1 MQRIRRESS
10 IFSVSAVD
18 LFASALGAF
27 IVVAFVLLPYFPNT
41 GNAEAGEA
49 SEVDALRTRA
59 AQAEAERDAARR
71 ALEQAPEASQ
81 VDALRTRA
89 AQAEAERDAARRALE
104 RAREAGRSTARALP
118 PIDLVIAL
126 DTTGSMTDE
135 VASLREEIAGLAE
148 LLVDLTEH
156 AAIGIIDFKDGCGG
170 RPALRV
176 APLRPV
182 DRRSVPRLT
191 NFARSMR
198 AGSARC
204 NTTPDE
210 DFAEALRAAAASAW
224 RPGSRRRSIV
234 LITDN
239 PAHAHLRNQAIA
251 DARSFAARSG
261 ALHTVSTVFVDP
273 RYSALRSD
281 PVTASFLRQV
291 AASGGGQFVRSSE
304 NASLSVMIL
313 RAIFG

>member
-1 MQRIRRESS
+1 MKRIRRESS
-10 IFSVSAVD
+10 IFSVSAID

-27 IVVAFVLLPYFPNT
+27 IVVALVLLPYFPNT
-41 GNAEAGEA
+41 GDAQAG
-49 SEVDALRTRA
+49 EVDALRARA
-59 AQAEAERDAARR
+59 AQAEAERDSARR
-71 ALEQAPEASQ
+71 ALEQA
-81 VDALRTRA
+81 
-89 AQAEAERDAARRALE
+89 
-104 RAREAGRSTARALP
+104 REAGRSTVQVLP

-126 DTTGSMTDE
+126 DTTGSMTGE

-148 LLVDLTEH
+148 LLVDLTED

-170 RPALRV
+170 APALRV
-176 APLRPV
+176 APLRRV
-182 DRRSVPRLT
+182 DRRSVLQLT
-191 NFARSMR
+191 AFARSLR
-198 AGSARC
+198 PGSASC

-224 RPGSRRRSIV
+224 RPGSERRSIV

-239 PAHAHLRNQAIA
+239 PAHAHLRDQAIA

-273 RYSALRSD
+273 PYSARRSYPD
-281 PVTASFLRQV
+281 TASFLRQV
-291 AASGGGQFVRSSE
+291 AVSGGGQFVRSSE
-304 NASLSVMIL
+304 NASLAVMIL

>member
-1 MQRIRRESS
+1 MKRIRRESS

-41 GNAEAGEA
+41 GDAEAN
-49 SEVDALRTRA
+49 EVDALRARA

-71 ALEQAPEASQ
+71 ALEQA
-81 VDALRTRA
+81 
-89 AQAEAERDAARRALE
+89 
-104 RAREAGRSTARALP
+104 RETGSSTARVLP

-126 DTTGSMTDE
+126 DTTGSMTGE

-148 LLVDLTEH
+148 LLVDMTED

-170 RPALRV
+170 APALRI
-176 APLRPV
+176 APLQPV
-182 DRRSVPRLT
+182 NRSSVRRLRT
-191 NFARSMR
+191 FAQSMR
-198 AGSARC
+198 AGSASC

-224 RPGSRRRSIV
+224 RPGSDRRSIV
-234 LITDN
+234 LIGDN
-239 PAHAHLRNQAIA
+239 PAHAHLRDQAIA
-251 DARSFAARSG
+251 DARGFAARSG

-273 RYSALRSD
+273 RYNTLRSYPD
-281 PVTASFLRQV
+281 TASFLRRV

-304 NASLSVMIL
+304 NVSFSVMVL
-313 RAIFG
+313 RAIYG

>member
-1 MQRIRRESS
+1 MKRIRRESS
-10 IFSVSAVD
+10 IFNISAID

-41 GNAEAGEA
+41 GDATADEA
-49 SEVDALRTRA
+49 DALRARA

-71 ALEQAPEASQ
+71 ALEQA
-81 VDALRTRA
+81 
-89 AQAEAERDAARRALE
+89 
-104 RAREAGRSTARALP
+104 REAGGSTVQVLP

-126 DTTGSMTDE
+126 DTTGSMTGE

-148 LLVDLTEH
+148 LLLDLTED
-156 AAIGIIDFKDGCGG
+156 AAIGVIDFKDGCGG

-176 APLRPV
+176 APLQLI
-182 DRRSVPRLT
+182 DRASVPRLAT
-191 NFARSMR
+191 FARSMR
-198 AGSARC
+198 AGSASC

-210 DFAEALRAAAASAW
+210 DLAEALRAAAASPW
-224 RPGSRRRSIV
+224 RPGSERRSIV

-273 RYSALRSD
+273 RFNARRSYPD
-281 PVTASFLRQV
+281 TASFLRRV
-291 AASGGGQFVRSSE
+291 AVSGGGRFVRSSE